1 MPIVNIKLFS
11 GRTYEMKKRAAE
23 KITDIV
29 VEELKAK
36 REAVVIVYQD
46 IDKENWCRNGKM
58 LSEVD

>member
-29 VEELKAK
+29 VEELK
-36 REAVVIVYQD
+36 
-46 IDKENWCRNGKM
+46 
-58 LSEVD
+58 